1 MKILHIVNVYAPA
14 GGIETY
20 VIDLISHLEA
30 EGHENVLIYR
40 REHPRTLPANGKPV
54 YHVPVTNEGGQ
65 DRKNI
70 TNIIKDENPTVI
82 YVHDAYDPILI
93 KQVAQLAPAIGYVH
107 IFYPVC
113 PGLGKLYRRTDQV
126 CTRPYGLGCIPMIYL
141 QRCASARH
149 PMNVYNIMHSTKQ
162 YLEAYHSLPYVIV
175 ASEYMKDLMIQNGI
189 EAERVEI
196 LPYFI
201 PIPPESEVSPPD
213 ATCQDVM
220 FAGRLDYEKGVPYL
234 LEALRLIPPP
244 HQLLIAGDGSLSQEY
259 RQLAENMGVADRV
272 KFLGWLS
279 NDELKA
285 AYQRCA
291 VTVMPTI
298 MPEPFGKVG
307 VEAMANGRPVVAF
320 DVGGISD
327 WLKDG
332 YNGFLVPARDV
343 KQLAAKINQLLTDID
358 LAAKLGSNGRKYVEQ
373 NYSTKQHLDGLLN
386 ILHSIAN

>member
-20 VIDLISHLEA
+20 VIDLMSHLEA
-30 EGHENVLIYR
+30 EGHKNVLIYR

-54 YHVPVTNEGGQ
+54 YHVPVTNEGEQ
-65 DRKNI
+65 DRKG
-70 TNIIKDENPTVI
+70 IIDIVRDENPTVI
-82 YVHDAYDPILI
+82 
-93 KQVAQLAPAIGYVH
+93 YVH

-149 PMNVYNIMHSTKQ
+149 PVSVYNIMRGTKR
-162 YLEAYHSLPYVIV
+162 YLEAYRSLPYVIV
-175 ASEYMKDLMIQNGI
+175 ASEYMKDLMVQNGI
-189 EAERVEI
+189 EAERVKI

-201 PIPPESEVSPPD
+201 PIPPQSEVSPPD
-213 ATCQDVM
+213 DTCQDIM

-244 HQLLIAGDGSLSQEY
+244 HQLLIAGDGSLNQEY
-259 RQLAENMGVADRV
+259 RQLADSMGVADRV
-272 KFLGWLS
+272 QFLGWLS
-279 NDELKA
+279 NDELKT

-320 DVGGISD
+320 DVGGIPD

-332 YNGFLVPARDV
+332 YNGFLVPSRDV
-343 KQLAAKINQLLTDID
+343 EQLADRLNQLLTDVD
-358 LAAKLGSNGRKYVEQ
+358 LAAKLGGNGRRYVEQ
-373 NYSTKQHLDGLLN
+373 NYSTKQHLDGLL
-386 ILHSIAN
+386 SIMHNA